1 MSTPQSSSEVM
12 EISISS
18 DEEDFTEEPTWR
30 RIHGVALSTEDKDC
44 IIKGKWLNDKIVY
57 AAMLLMKHDK
67 DLLPVGSLQD
77 PLYGQDLSFQAAEG
91 QSVQILHS
99 GGNHWITVST
109 IDTTHNTVR
118 VYDSLYS
125 QLPWTTKEQIAAL
138 IATKE
143 KHITLEYANVQ
154 VRT

>member
-1 MSTPQSSSEVM
+1 M
-12 EISISS
+12 
-18 DEEDFTEEPTWR
+18 
-30 RIHGVALSTEDKDC
+30 
-44 IIKGKWLNDKIVY
+44 
-57 AAMLLMKHDK
+57 
-67 DLLPVGSLQD
+67 
-77 PLYGQDLSFQAAEG
+77 
-91 QSVQILHS
+91 QILHS
-99 GGNHWITVST
+99 DGNHWITVST
-109 IDTTHNTVR
+109 IDTTHNTVW